1 MLGSRSIRRIVR
13 RSTSEGLAQRLVVVA
28 AALMYL
34 AVASGVPLP
43 LPVSHSP
50 SKSGELFPCASS
62 GCGCGSAEQ
71 CWRGC
76 CCHTLAERLAWA
88 QKHGVKPP
96 AFALAEAKRAGLDA
110 SGQPINEKIVRVA
123 LATKASAK
131 TPTCC
136 QKKAASSCCKSSSK
150 RSCCSS
156 QKAIAAKSDE
166 SRFVIGFRAL
176 ACHGQSLNWLA
187 AVPTLITIELN
198 FADEFP
204 LVAWLGPHS
213 SDIASPFAETPT
225 PPPPER
231 V

>member
-1 MLGSRSIRRIVR
+1 MFRSRSIRRIVR
-13 RSTSEGLAQRLVVVA
+13 RSTSEGRAQRFVVGV
-28 AALMYL
+28 AALMYIV
-34 AVASGVPLP
+34 VASGIP
-43 LPVSHSP
+43 LPVSQQP
-50 SKSGELFPCASS
+50 NKSGELFPCASS

-88 QKHGVKPP
+88 KQNGVKPP

-110 SGQPINEKIVRVA
+110 AGRPISTKIVRVS
-123 LATKASAK
+123 LAATAASK

-136 QKKAASSCCKSSSK
+136 QKKAASSCCQSSSE
-150 RSCCSS
+150 RSCCTSRT
-156 QKAIAAKSDE
+156 AVAAKSDE
-166 SRFVIGFRAL
+166 SNFVIGFRAL

-187 AVPTLITIELN
+187 AVPTLITVELN
-198 FADEFP
+198 LADEFP

-213 SDIASPFAETPT
+213 SDIAAGVTDAPT

-231 V
+231 A

>member
-13 RSTSEGLAQRLVVVA
+13 RSTSDRRAQRTVVAA

-62 GCGCGSAEQ
+62 HCGCGSAEQ

-96 AFALAEAKRAGLDA
+96 AFALAEAKLAGLDA
-110 SGQPINEKIVRVA
+110 CGQPVKEKIVRVA
-123 LATKASAK
+123 LATKAAGK

-136 QKKAASSCCKSSSK
+136 QKKATASCCKSSGG

-156 QKAIAAKSDE
+156 QKADIAKSDE
-166 SRFVIGFRAL
+166 SNFVIGFRAL
-176 ACHGQSLNWLA
+176 ACHGQSLSWLA
-187 AVPTLITIELN
+187 AVPTLITIELSL
-198 FADEFP
+198 ADEFP
-204 LVAWLGPHS
+204 LVSWLGPHS
-213 SDIASPFAETPT
+213 SNIAAGVSDVPT

-231 V
+231 A

>member
-1 MLGSRSIRRIVR
+1 MFASIKCRRMSRRESRRGVIRR
-13 RSTSEGLAQRLVVVA
+13 SVVA
-28 AALMYL
+28 AAL
-34 AVASGVPLP
+34 VAYVLVAAGVPLP
-43 LPVSHSP
+43 SISRPT
-50 SKSGELFPCASS
+50 KSGEQFPCASS

-76 CCHTLAERLAWA
+76 CCHTLAERLDWA

-96 AFALAEAKRAGLDA
+96 AFALAAAKRAGLDA
-110 SGQPINEKIVRVA
+110 GGQPISPKIVRVA
-123 LATKASAK
+123 LAAKSAAK

-136 QKKAASSCCKSSSK
+136 QKQASPSCCKSSSE

-156 QKAIAAKSDE
+156 RRVDVAKSDE
-166 SRFVIGFRAL
+166 SNFVVGFRAL
-176 ACHGQSLNWLA
+176 ACHGQSHNWLA
-187 AVPTLITIELN
+187 AVPTLVSIELDL
-198 FADEFP
+198 ADEFP

-213 SDIASPFAETPT
+213 SDIASPFSDTPT